1 MKFLIRAATVA
12 ALGFSTFSTFSTFAP
27 VIAATVTA
35 GVTPQTK
42 VEMGRNG
49 RGCDTAH
56 ASRSTPVA
64 PSPDRRATP

>member
-56 ASRSTPVA
+56 DIAQHPRCTKP
-64 PSPDRRATP
+64 